1 MEVVMVN
8 VFISIDMEGIAGI
21 AHLQQVM
28 RGSDDFPA
36 SRELMTEEANA
47 AVAGAFEGGA
57 TSVVVNDSHGDMYNL
72 LAERMDPRAE
82 LLIGSPKALSMMQG
96 FGPEFDVAL
105 FVGYHAAAGT
115 QAAVLDHTYSG
126 RLFYEVRVNG
136 QPVTETELNAAFAGT
151 YGVPVGL
158 VTGDDKICAVAS
170 KQIPGVRTVVVKEA
184 YGRNVARSLHPQA
197 ARDAIHKAAAEA
209 VSSRGDLSP
218 YRIEPPIVLEAD
230 IANTSAADVCALA
243 PGTERTG
250 PRTVR
255 FETQDFREAF
265 RCLLAWA
272 HLGASEAPR
281 YAGT

>member
-1 MEVVMVN
+1 MAN
-8 VFISIDMEGIAGI
+8 VFISIDMEGVAGI

-36 SRELMTEEANA
+36 SRELMTQEANV
-47 AVAGAFEGGA
+47 AVAGAFDGGA
-57 TSVVVNDSHGDMYNL
+57 TAVVVNDSHGDMYNL
-72 LAERMDPRAE
+72 LADRMDPRAE
-82 LLIGSPKALSMMQG
+82 LLIGSPKVLSMMQG

-170 KQIPGVRTVVVKEA
+170 KQIPGVRTLVVKEA
-184 YGRNVARSLHPQA
+184 YGRNVARSLHPKA
-197 ARDAIHKAAAEA
+197 ARDAIRKAAAEA
-209 VSSRGDLSP
+209 VSSGDLSP
-218 YRIEPPIVLEAD
+218 YRIDPPIVLEAD

-250 PRTVR
+250 PRTVQ
-255 FETQDFREAF
+255 FVSEDFREAF
-265 RCLLAWA
+265 RCLLAWT

>member
-1 MEVVMVN
+1 MAN
-8 VFISIDMEGIAGI
+8 VFVSIDMEGIAGI
-21 AHLQQVM
+21 AHLRQVM
-28 RGSDDFPA
+28 RGTDDFQA
-36 SRELMTEEANA
+36 SRELMTDEANA

-82 LLIGSPKALSMMQG
+82 LLIGSPKVLSMMQG

-136 QPVTETELNAAFAGT
+136 EPVTETELNAAFAGT
-151 YGVPVGL
+151 YGVPTGL
-158 VTGDDKICAVAS
+158 VTGDDKICAVAA
-170 KQIPGVRTVVVKEA
+170 KKIPGIRTVVVKEA
-184 YGRNVARSLHPQA
+184 FGRNVARSLHPRA
-197 ARDAIHKAAAEA
+197 AREAIRKAAAEA
-209 VSSRGDLSP
+209 VAGRAELTP

-230 IANTSAADVCALA
+230 IANTSAADLCGLA
-243 PGTERTG
+243 PGTGRIG

-255 FETQDFREAF
+255 FETGDFRDAF
-265 RCLLAWA
+265 RCMLAWA

-281 YAGT
+281 YVGT